1 MLSREKKAI
10 GGKLASKLIKV
21 LKPAQKKKLLDVAEE
36 LEFVDS
42 PEGRTAAQFK
52 QDFKDFAEEK
62 TPLMKQL
69 SKDYDPETEM
79 LDMVDDYFM
88 GLKQSNNGEVIKS
101 FKPLERLEQKSKST
115 TAPVKKRSPVNA
127 AQNLESFDSV
137 DDIENYMDSLSTKD
151 LEKFKNSL
159 SEDDFAALESFLPR
173 STLNRREQKSLGG
186 KLAKPLLKRV
196 AKFFPDAEEK
206 EIKTTLKKIN
216 TELEAASQTM
226 KKEDAIIKVAEDNG
240 VTPGAVRDMAKVEA
254 RKRGGGKS
262 DNTLERIVQ
271 IGRAAFTKPTAGQS
285 LLEGVGDQTR
295 AANVLAGKT
304 ALVGTGVG
312 SLLGAGAMKAWDSQ
326 NDSAPTKKESTAF
339 EKAFSKAHNAGKK
352 TFKFEGKEYTTDV
365 RKGKAEGG
373 EISDEDSFRMM
384 YNSYKQEMEAAESP
398 EEQKRIQQNFQKQT
412 QNVDQE
418 VKMNVFKEKE
428 RSTKAKGGASRG
440 VDSEWPKEGRD
451 YHTINDQWYWE
462 GEKIPMSQIRAQAR
476 RNMPKPPT
484 GKRPKEE
491 EEKEKERSTKAEGGS
506 LLVPPEMGMEEEMP
520 VDTFTPEEQAMAE
533 ESQVPDDQM
542 EDDYMSFVLDE
553 SLDETEQQYLMGA
566 LESDSRLSE
575 IFDKVIMT
583 ASEFSGAGEVEGPG
597 TGVSD
602 SIPARLSDGEFVITE
617 EATSEIGAD
626 NLQTMM
632 DDAERKASGG
642 KVGYAEGGL
651 LSNPYGMPNQQM
663 EEEEN
668 RIEQSM
674 LGANQMPSL
683 MGGRR

>member
-1 MLSREKKAI
+1 
-10 GGKLASKLIKV
+10 
-21 LKPAQKKKLLDVAEE
+21 
-36 LEFVDS
+36 
-42 PEGRTAAQFK
+42 
-52 QDFKDFAEEK
+52 
-62 TPLMKQL
+62 
-69 SKDYDPETEM
+69 
-79 LDMVDDYFM
+79 
-88 GLKQSNNGEVIKS
+88 
-101 FKPLERLEQKSKST
+101 
-115 TAPVKKRSPVNA
+115 
-127 AQNLESFDSV
+127 
-137 DDIENYMDSLSTKD
+137 
-151 LEKFKNSL
+151 
-159 SEDDFAALESFLPR
+159 
-173 STLNRREQKSLGG
+173 
-186 KLAKPLLKRV
+186 
-196 AKFFPDAEEK
+196 
-206 EIKTTLKKIN
+206 
-216 TELEAASQTM
+216 
-226 KKEDAIIKVAEDNG
+226 
-240 VTPGAVRDMAKVEA
+240 
-254 RKRGGGKS
+254 
-262 DNTLERIVQ
+262 
-271 IGRAAFTKPTAGQS
+271 
-285 LLEGVGDQTR
+285 
-295 AANVLAGKT
+295 
-304 ALVGTGVG
+304 
-312 SLLGAGAMKAWDSQ
+312 
-326 NDSAPTKKESTAF
+326 
-339 EKAFSKAHNAGKK
+339 
-352 TFKFEGKEYTTDV
+352 
-365 RKGKAEGG
+365 
-373 EISDEDSFRMM
+373 
-384 YNSYKQEMEAAESP
+384 MEAAESP

-491 EEKEKERSTKAEGGS
+491 EKKEKEKERSTKAEGGS

-542 EDDYMSFVLDE
+542 EDDYMGFVLDE

>member
-10 GGKLASKLIKV
+10 GGQLASKLIKV

-62 TPLMKQL
+62 TPLMEQL

-115 TAPVKKRSPVNA
+115 TAPVKKISPVNA
-127 AQNLESFDSV
+127 AQNLESFDGV

-151 LEKFKNSL
+151 LEKFKDSL

-398 EEQKRIQQNFQKQT
+398 EQQERIQQNFQKQT

-418 VKMNVFKEKE
+418 VKMSVFKEQD
-428 RSTKAKGGASRG
+428 RT
-440 VDSEWPKEGRD
+440 
-451 YHTINDQWYWE
+451 
-462 GEKIPMSQIRAQAR
+462 M
-476 RNMPKPPT
+476 
-484 GKRPKEE
+484 
-491 EEKEKERSTKAEGGS
+491 KAEGGS

-542 EDDYMSFVLDE
+542 EDDYMGFVLDE